1 MIKLVPEKLLN
12 IEHSLDTK
20 ENVFHRKWLCLVATT
35 HMMVP
40 SDGGWWMVEAV
51 VVGQVVVVD
60 LRLNATAV
68 LVILSSSSADLN
80 NVFEERKNAFHQN
93 QLIF

>member
-1 MIKLVPEKLLN
+1 
-12 IEHSLDTK
+12 
-20 ENVFHRKWLCLVATT
+20 
-35 HMMVP
+35 MMVP

-51 VVGQVVVVD
+51 GVGQVVVVD

-68 LVILSSSSADLN
+68 LVILSSSSSADLN